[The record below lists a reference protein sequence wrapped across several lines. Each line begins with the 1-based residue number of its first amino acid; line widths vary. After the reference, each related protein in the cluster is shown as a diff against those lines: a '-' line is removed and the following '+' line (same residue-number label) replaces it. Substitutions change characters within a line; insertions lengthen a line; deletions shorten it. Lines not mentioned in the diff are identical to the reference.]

1 MQLTLSSKTDVGAR
15 TGVAFAVCA
24 KNEVAKEFRRG
35 TCGEKREDSV
45 VSLSQNV
52 EIAKKAY
59 EAYGAG
65 DVETA
70 LSTFDDNIEWSI
82 PGNSMLSGNY
92 RGKDKFMEL
101 LGKLAE
107 KSFTTT
113 PDRIVGDGDD
123 VVVITKITA
132 GGESALQ
139 ADVLKYRNGKLV
151 KALTIG
157 DTAMQEKVYGR
168 K

>member
-1 MQLTLSSKTDVGAR
+1 MSRHGWKINPLRGIGPGGNRHK
-15 TGVAFAVCA
+15 GVI
-24 KNEVAKEFRRG
+24 VASE
-35 TCGEKREDSV
+35 
-45 VSLSQNV
+45 NV

-70 LSTFDDNIEWSI
+70 LTTFDDDIEWSI
-82 PGNSMLSGNY
+82 PGNSTLSGSY

-113 PDRIVGDGDD
+113 PERIVGDGDD

-132 GGESALQ
+132 GGESGLQ
-139 ADVLKYRNGKLV
+139 ADVLTYRNGKLV
-151 KALTIG
+151 KALSIS
-157 DTAMQEKVYGR
+157 DTALQEKVYGR